1 MRRTLERHQVAIYL
15 SAFVV
20 GGLAGLLSSRVS
32 EAAGHLVTPALG
44 ALLFLTFLQVP
55 VAGLVTAWRDWRFV
69 LALLAVNFVAVP
81 AVVAMLT
88 IVMPDSNPV
97 RLGMLIV
104 LLCPCVDYVIVF
116 SGLAGARSDRLLAA
130 TPLLL
135 IAQFLLLPGYLAVL
149 GGRTPLGTIDP
160 TPFAVAFISLIVV
173 PLLCAWAVQLWSRS
187 SPAREARVPRLDV
200 AMVPLMAL
208 VLALVAASQVARLG
222 TDLSAVV
229 GALWIY
235 VVFLVL
241 MPVIGWMVGRVLG
254 LDTGSTRA
262 VAFSGATRNSLVVLP
277 LALSLDEG
285 ADLAATAVV
294 AQTAVELVG
303 MVIFVRLI
311 PRLIRDR

>member
-20 GGLAGLLSSRVS
+20 GGLAGLLSSRLS

-116 SGLAGARSDRLLAA
+116 SGLGHGLIDADTARTLLA
-130 TPLLL
+130 
-135 IAQFLLLPGYLAVL
+135 
-149 GGRTPLGTIDP
+149 
-160 TPFAVAFISLIVV
+160 
-173 PLLCAWAVQLWSRS
+173 
-187 SPAREARVPRLDV
+187 EARRNYIHPDHENSARAALRYPIPKKL
-200 AMVPLMAL
+200 AAL
-208 VLALVAASQVARLG
+208 VKASELCCAFPGCTNKVFSADIDHRKPFNHARPASGGL
-222 TDLSAVV
+222 TVRRNLR
-229 GALWIY
+229 
-235 VVFLVL
+235 
-241 MPVIGWMVGRVLG
+241 PVPEAIDSSR
-254 LDTGSTRA
+254 R
-262 VAFSGATRNSLVVLP
+262 RHCC
-277 LALSLDEG
+277 
-285 ADLAATAVV
+285 
-294 AQTAVELVG
+294 
-303 MVIFVRLI
+303 
-311 PRLIRDR
+311 

>member
-1 MRRTLERHQVAIYL
+1 
-15 SAFVV
+15 
-20 GGLAGLLSSRVS
+20 
-32 EAAGHLVTPALG
+32 
-44 ALLFLTFLQVP
+44 
-55 VAGLVTAWRDWRFV
+55 
-69 LALLAVNFVAVP
+69 
-81 AVVAMLT
+81 
-88 IVMPDSNPV
+88 
-97 RLGMLIV
+97 
-104 LLCPCVDYVIVF
+104 
-116 SGLAGARSDRLLAA
+116 
-130 TPLLL
+130 
-135 IAQFLLLPGYLAVL
+135 
-149 GGRTPLGTIDP
+149 
-160 TPFAVAFISLIVV
+160 
-173 PLLCAWAVQLWSRS
+173 
-187 SPAREARVPRLDV
+187 
-200 AMVPLMAL
+200 MVPLMAL

-222 TDLSAVV
+222 TDLSAVA